1 MIRFAPVC
9 VALGF
14 AAAGSTALAA
24 PTRPQPAMMTDALM
38 DNVTAGAL
46 GDGLLTIVFQD
57 SFNDWSVDFG
67 GKNGGNAAAKAP
79 FPGNGTPKGWENGKG
94 NPHSVNSASSGSS
107 TSSQSNTFLFQVNVI
122 ADVNAAIAG
131 GDATAGQSAGTQTI
145 TATVPMPTQ
154 TLAASR
160 R

>member
-1 MIRFAPVC
+1 MIRFAC
-9 VALGF
+9 MSVALGL

-24 PTRPQPAMMTDALM
+24 QPAKPQPALMTDAQM
-38 DNVTAGAL
+38 DNVTA
-46 GDGLLTIVFQD
+46 GLLTIVFQD

-67 GKNGGNAAAKAP
+67 ASPGGAKAS
-79 FPGNGTPKGWENGKG
+79 FAGKGAAKGWEHGKG
-94 NPHSVNSASSGSS
+94 NPHRAGSVSNGASP
-107 TSSQSNTFLFQVNVI
+107 TDQNNTFLFQVNVI

-131 GDATAGQSAGTQTI
+131 GDATAGQSVGTQTI

-154 TLAASR
+154 TLMASR